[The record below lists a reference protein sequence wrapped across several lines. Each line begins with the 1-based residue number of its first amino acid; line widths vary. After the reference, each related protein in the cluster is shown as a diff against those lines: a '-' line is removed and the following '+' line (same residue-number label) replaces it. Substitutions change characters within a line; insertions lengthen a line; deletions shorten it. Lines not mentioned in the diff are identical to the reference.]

1 MPDAF
6 APGPRHSAAVAPLVA
21 LRERREQ
28 VIAILTEQFSRD
40 TLDLE
45 ELEKRLDLAH
55 RADSVVALDNLVKDL
70 TVAEGTGET
79 ALAAPGHTERAVD
92 EAALAR
98 WPARK
103 RMTAI
108 FGGVEKKGSWV
119 CPRQVS
125 VVAIFGG
132 ADLDLREAEL
142 APGVTE
148 LNVTTIF
155 GGVEL
160 IVPPWLSV
168 EVDATAILGGF
179 EELHRAPTTPDP
191 ERRILRVTGTA
202 ILGGVEIHTRLP
214 GESARDAKRRRR
226 RESKA
231 LKGRGPGALPEARV
245 VERERDRD

>member
-1 MPDAF
+1 MPDAL
-6 APGPRHSAAVAPLVA
+6 APGPRHSTAVAPLVA

-40 TLDLE
+40 SLELE
-45 ELEKRLDLAH
+45 ELERRLDLAH
-55 RADSVVALDNLVKDL
+55 RADSVLALDNLVKDL
-70 TVAEGTGET
+70 TPAEGADAT
-79 ALAAPGHTERAVD
+79 ALAPHPETAVD
-92 EAALAR
+92 AATLAR

-108 FGGVEKKGSWV
+108 FGGVEKKGAWV
-119 CPRQVS
+119 CPRQVTI
-125 VVAIFGG
+125 VAIFGG

-148 LNVTTIF
+148 LRITTIF

-160 IVPPWLSV
+160 VVPPWLSV

-202 ILGGVEIHTRLP
+202 VLGGVEIHTRLP

-226 RESKA
+226 REAKA
-231 LKGRGPGALPEARV
+231 LKGRAALPEARAL
-245 VERERDRD
+245 ERDRD

>member
-1 MPDAF
+1 MPDAL

-70 TVAEGTGET
+70 TAAEGTGET
-79 ALAAPGHTERAVD
+79 ALAPRTETAVD
-92 EAALAR
+92 EATLAR

-108 FGGVEKKGSWV
+108 FGGLEKKGAWV
-119 CPRQVS
+119 CPREVA

-132 ADLDLREAEL
+132 ADIDLREAEL

-148 LNVTTIF
+148 LSVTTIF
-155 GGVEL
+155 GGVEV

-179 EELHRAPTTPDP
+179 EEIHRAPTTPDP
-191 ERRILRVTGTA
+191 DRRILRITGTA
-202 ILGGVEIHTRLP
+202 VLGGVEIHTRLP

-226 RESKA
+226 REAKA
-231 LKGRGPGALPEARV
+231 LKGEGRSPAALPEARA
-245 VERERDRD
+245 RKRD